1 MVVSELIAKGMALIE
16 GKEYSNP
23 RLESILVLSQLLNVD
38 KNYIY
43 IHGDKKVEESI
54 RLKFIDIME
63 KRAKGNPLQYL
74 LNQEEF
80 MGLCF
85 YVEKG
90 VLIPRPDTEI
100 LVAFIIEY
108 INKNKRNSINVLDI
122 GVGSGAISLS
132 IAEYC
137 PDTRVYGIDI
147 ENIPI
152 KVASLNKERLKIS
165 NAHFY
170 QGDLFGALEENNIE
184 EKFHIIV
191 SNPPYIKTGDI
202 EGLQIEVKKYEP
214 LIALD
219 GGEDGLNFYR
229 RISKDA
235 LDYLQP
241 EGMLIYEIGFDQ
253 GSEVMNILNK
263 EGYKNISILKDY
275 QGHDRVVYGFKN

>member
-1 MVVSELIAKGMALIE
+1 MVINELIAKGMALIE

-38 KNYIY
+38 KSYIY
-43 IHGDKKVEESI
+43 VHGDKKIEESV
-54 RLKFIDIME
+54 RLKFIEIME

-74 LNQEEF
+74 LNEEEF
-80 MGLCF
+80 MGLNF

-90 VLIPRPDTEI
+90 VLIPRSDTEI
-100 LVAFIIEY
+100 LVEFIISY
-108 INKNKRNSINVLDI
+108 INKNQSINVLDI

-152 KVASLNKERLKIS
+152 KVAELNKKKLNIK
-165 NAHFY
+165 NAYFY
-170 QGDLFGALEENNIE
+170 KGDLFGALEENKIE

-191 SNPPYIKTGDI
+191 SNPPYIRTGDI
-202 EGLQIEVKKYEP
+202 EGLQIEVKNHEP
-214 LIALD
+214 LTALD
-219 GGEDGLNFYR
+219 GGEDGLEFYR
-229 RISKDA
+229 RISEEA
-235 LDYLQP
+235 LNYLLP

-253 GSEVMNILNK
+253 GNQVIDILNK
-263 EGYKNISILKDY
+263 EGFKDISVLKDY
-275 QGHDRVVYGFKN
+275 QGHDRVVYGFKK